1 MSKLLQRLQAQ
12 STVKEAAVLTE
23 SKTYNAKDLIS
34 TPVPAFNVAFSGKL
48 NGGYAPGVT
57 LIAGPSRH
65 FKTGFVLLMIKAYL
79 DKYPDGVVI
88 FYDSEFGTPQ
98 SYFDAFGIDTSR
110 ILHVPIMDMEQ
121 FKFDVMNYF
130 DPKNKEGI
138 KRGDKVLIAIDSLGN
153 LASRKEVEDA
163 TNEKSVADMTRA
175 KQAKSIFRM
184 ITPHLRMKDIPL
196 VAVQHTYQTQEMYS
210 KTVVSGGT
218 GGIYAADTILIIG
231 RQQDTEGEGAK
242 KVLNGYEFVI
252 NVEKSRYVKEK
263 SKIPVTISFTGGM
276 SKWSGLF
283 DWAIEGK
290 FIVPVKGN
298 GRYAKVDQTTGVVEE
313 DSFTRKETHK
323 ADFWLPIMTT
333 KAYQQ
338 FIEDKYKL
346 PEAKMLSDDEIADI
360 YEDLDD
366 VEVEDVEEA

>member
-1 MSKLLQRLQAQ
+1 LLQRLAAQ
-12 STVKEAAVLTE
+12 STVKDAAVLAD
-23 SKTYNAKDLIS
+23 SKMYNTKDMIS

-48 NGGYAPGVT
+48 NGGFTPGVT

-79 DKYPDGVVI
+79 DKYPEGVVI

-110 ILHVPIMDMEQ
+110 ILHVPISDMEML
-121 FKFDVMNYF
+121 KFDVMNYF

-175 KQAKSIFRM
+175 KQMKSIFRM

-196 VAVQHTYQTQEMYS
+196 VGIQHTYQTQEMYS

-218 GGIYAADTILIIG
+218 GGIYSADTIFIIG
-231 RQQDTEGEGAK
+231 RQQDAEGEGAK
-242 KVLNGYEFVI
+242 KVLNGYDFII

-290 FIVPVKGN
+290 FIAATGKK
-298 GRYAKVDQTTGVVEE
+298 YAKVDQETGELAEE
-313 DSFTRKETHK
+313 KFTKKELNNST
-323 ADFWLPIMTT
+323 FWLPIMTD
-333 KAYQQ
+333 KKFQE
-338 FIEDKYKL
+338 FIESKYKL
-346 PEAKMLSDDEIADI
+346 TEAKMLTDDEIADI
-360 YEDLDD
+360 YDDLEE
-366 VEVEDVEEA
+366 EVEE

>member
-1 MSKLLQRLQAQ
+1 MSKLLQRLKEQ

-23 SKTYNAKDLIS
+23 SKMYNAKDMIS
-34 TPVPAFNVAFSGKL
+34 TPVPAFNVALSGKL
-48 NGGYAPGVT
+48 NGGFVPGVT

-65 FKTGFVLLMIKAYL
+65 FKTGFVLLMIKAYM
-79 DKYPDGVVI
+79 DKYPDAVVI

-110 ILHVPIMDMEQ
+110 ILHVPVMDMEQ

-130 DPKNKEGI
+130 DAKNKDGI

-175 KQAKSIFRM
+175 KQMKSIFRM

-196 VAVQHTYQTQEMYS
+196 VGIQHTYQTQETYS

-218 GGIYAADTILIIG
+218 GGIYSADTIFIIG
-231 RQQDTEGEGAK
+231 RQQDTEGEGK
-242 KVLNGYEFVI
+242 DKVLNGYDFII

-263 SKIPVTISFTGGM
+263 SKIPVTISFSGGM

-283 DWAIEGK
+283 EWSLDGG
-290 FIVPVKGN
+290 FIVKAKGN
-298 GRYAKVDQTTGVVEE
+298 GRYALVNKETGEVGEKT
-313 DSFTRKETHK
+313 FTRKETHN
-323 ADFWLPIMTT
+323 ADFWLPILTNKT
-333 KAYQQ
+333 FQQ
-338 FIEDKYKL
+338 YVEDTYRL
-346 PEAKMLSDDEIADI
+346 GEAKMLTDDEIADI
-360 YEDLDD
+360 YDELEGT
-366 VEVEDVEEA
+366 EVEEVAA

>member
-1 MSKLLQRLQAQ
+1 MSKLLERLKAQ
-12 STVKEAAVLTE
+12 STIKESAVLTE
-23 SKTYNAKDLIS
+23 SKLYNAKDMIS

-48 NGGYAPGVT
+48 NGGYVPGVT

-79 DKYPDGVVI
+79 DKYPDAVVI

-110 ILHVPIMDMEQ
+110 ILHVPITDMEM

-130 DPKNKEGI
+130 DPKNKDGI

-163 TNEKSVADMTRA
+163 VNEKSVADMTRA

-196 VAVQHTYQTQEMYS
+196 VAIQHTYQTQEMYS

-218 GGIYAADTILIIG
+218 GGIYAADTIFIIG
-231 RQQDTEGEGAK
+231 RQQDAEGEGAK
-242 KVLNGYEFVI
+242 KVLNGYDFVI

-263 SKIPVTISFTGGM
+263 SKIPVTISFSGGL
-276 SKWSGLF
+276 SKWSALF
-283 DWAIEGK
+283 DWALDGG
-290 FIVPVKGN
+290 FITKAKQS
-298 GRYAKVDQTTGVVEE
+298 GRYNHVDIETGEIVGDV
-313 DSFTRKETHK
+313 FTKKETNN
-323 ADFWLPIMTT
+323 ADFWLPILTNKKFQEYVENT
-333 KAYQQ
+333 
-338 FIEDKYKL
+338 YKL
-346 PEAKMLSDDEIADI
+346 GEAKMLTDEEIADI
-360 YEDLDD
+360 YEDLEE
-366 VEVEDVEEA
+366 VEVPE